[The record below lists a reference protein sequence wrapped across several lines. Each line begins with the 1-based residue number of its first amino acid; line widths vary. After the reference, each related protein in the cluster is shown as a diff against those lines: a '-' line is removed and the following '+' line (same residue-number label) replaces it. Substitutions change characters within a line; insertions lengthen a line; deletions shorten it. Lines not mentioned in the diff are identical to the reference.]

1 MEGQLSF
8 ASLDFAGKKKR
19 TKRDVFL
26 AEMVTAVPWAALEG
40 VIEPHYPKTGSAGHR
55 REPLCSPLDPNFEFS
70 PKGEVKSSLP
80 GRGDGEIVPGSAMP
94 EMAKRASHI
103 DPPKSPGAIMR
114 RAQPKRGENSGL
126 GKDRHKELDPRRG
139 IRERP
144 GCRFSGALCPLLA
157 GSVGRC
163 VSRDDAQQITSF

>member
-103 DPPKSPGAIMR
+103 DPPKHQAPLCGEHSPNAERTVGSARIVTKSLTR
-114 RAQPKRGENSGL
+114 DAELENDQGVGS
-126 GKDRHKELDPRRG
+126 RVRYAR
-139 IRERP
+139 
-144 GCRFSGALCPLLA
+144 CWLA
-157 GSVGRC
+157 ASVA
-163 VSRDDAQQITSF
+163 V